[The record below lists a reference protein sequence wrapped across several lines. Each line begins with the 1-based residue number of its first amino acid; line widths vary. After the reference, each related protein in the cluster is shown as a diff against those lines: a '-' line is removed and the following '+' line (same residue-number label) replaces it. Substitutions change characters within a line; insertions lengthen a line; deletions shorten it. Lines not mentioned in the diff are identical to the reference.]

1 MQASS
6 PNDVSVTKFLEHT
19 PKNNDVSVTKFLDND
34 TPTYNTS
41 STVTDRGNVNM
52 TVIQFLEQSSPETI
66 SQFLENA
73 NVDRI
78 SNGEMNM
85 TVISFLEKHDAFLQ

>member
-1 MQASS
+1 M
-6 PNDVSVTKFLEHT
+6 SVTKFLEHT
-19 PKNNDVSVTKFLDND
+19 PKNNDVSVTKFLDN

-41 STVTDRGNVNM
+41 SAVTDRGNMNM
-52 TVIQFLEQSSPETI
+52 TVIQFLEQSSPEKI